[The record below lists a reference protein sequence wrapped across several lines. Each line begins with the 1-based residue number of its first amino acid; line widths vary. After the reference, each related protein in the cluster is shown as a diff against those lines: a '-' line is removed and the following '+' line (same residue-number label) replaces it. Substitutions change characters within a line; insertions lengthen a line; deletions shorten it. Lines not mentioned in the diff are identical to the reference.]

1 MIKVHSVR
9 QWSVRVRA
17 LATAGAVLVGSLAA
31 GVLIAPAAH
40 ADPTVRA
47 LTDINSRWAPYNTAS
62 PYGSYYYNNQT
73 FTISCY
79 VTGDAVGGPYGTET
93 IWDMVSGSGDFVPD
107 ALVYTGSNS
116 AVVPRCPTAVG
127 RAIGSSTVGVYYAP
141 SLSQMTP
148 YYSLAVGDRTELRC
162 YTTGDSV
169 SGPYGTE
176 NIWDQVTFDYGYQAL
191 YVPDA
196 LIYTGSNSAVVPHC

>member
-1 MIKVHSVR
+1 MTNPRLLPVWK
-9 QWSVRVRA
+9 QRA
-17 LATAGAVLVGSLAA
+17 KALIAAGAVLLGTLTASALA
-31 GVLIAPAAH
+31 APAAH

-62 PYGSYYYNNQT
+62 PYGYYYSNNST
-73 FTISCY
+73 FAISCY

-93 IWDMVSGSGDFVPD
+93 TWDMVTGDGDFVPD

-116 AVVPRCPTAVG
+116 VVVPRCSSAVG
-127 RAIGSSTVGVYYAP
+127 RAIGNSTVGVYYGP
-141 SLSQMTP
+141 HLNQMTS
-148 YYSLAVGDRTELRC
+148 YYSLAVGDRAELRC

-169 SGPYGTE
+169 SGPYGSETV
-176 NIWDQVTFDYGYQAL
+176 WDQVTFGYGYQTY

-196 LIYTGSNSAVVPHC
+196 LIYTGSNSAVVPRC